1 MENKIQP
8 KGSAQLSINGE
19 TYDLPVYG
27 GSIGPDVIDIRALY
41 KNAGVFTFDPG
52 FTSTASCES
61 QITYID
67 GDEGTLLYRGY
78 PIDQLADNASFI
90 EVAYLLQ
97 NGELPNAKELEEFDW
112 TIRRHT
118 MVHEQMTGSSPAS
131 AVTPTRWRSCVGTS
145 ARCRRSITTQ
155 PTSPIRRPAHGRLD
169 ADDRKDADHCRDGVQ
184 VSHRPALR
192 VSEERSRLRVEL
204 PAHVLCGALRGI
216 RSQPGPWRAPWT
228 DLHPARRP
236 RAERIDLDRASGRLV
251 GRQPVR
257 LHRGRH
263 RLPVGPGSWRR
274 QRSGA
279 QHAGGNRFGRQH
291 PRIRRRPRTRTIR
304 SA

>member
-97 NGELPNAKELEEFDW
+97 NGELPKRQGTGRVRLDDPSPHHAARAVDQFFRGF
-112 TIRRHT
+112 RRDAHP
-118 MVHEQMTGSSPAS
+118 MAIM
-131 AVTPTRWRSCVGTS
+131 VGTS
-145 ARCRRSITTQ
+145 ARCRRSITTR
-155 PTSPIRRPAHGRLD
+155 PTSMIRRQRMIA
-169 ADDRKDADHCRDGVQ
+169 
-184 VSHRPALR
+184 SHRMIAKMPTIAARAYKYHIGQPFVYPQNDLDYASNFLRMCFAVPGEEYEVNPTLARPWTRSSSCTPITSRTPRPRPCVWPALR
-192 VSEERSRLRVEL
+192 APTRS
-204 PAHVLCGALRGI
+204 PASRPASPACGARLMA
-216 RSQPGPWRAPWT
+216 APT
-228 DLHPARRP
+228 KRR
-236 RAERIDLDRASGRLV
+236 
-251 GRQPVR
+251 
-257 LHRGRH
+257 
-263 RLPVGPGSWRR
+263 
-274 QRSGA
+274 
-279 QHAGGNRFGRQH
+279 
-291 PRIRRRPRTRTIR
+291 
-304 SA
+304 

>member
-27 GSIGPDVIDIRALY
+27 GSLGPDVIDIRALY

-118 MVHEQMTGSSPAS
+118 MLHDQFDQFFRGFRRDAHPMAIM
-131 AVTPTRWRSCVGTS
+131 VGTVGALS
-145 ARCRRSITTQ
+145 AFYHDSTDVNDPQ
-155 PTSPIRRPAHGRLD
+155 ARLI
-169 ADDRKDADHCRDGVQ
+169 A
-184 VSHRPALR
+184 SHRMIAKMPTIAARAYKYHIGQPFVAPQNDLDYASNFLQMWLCCPGGKIR
-192 VSEERSRLRVEL
+192 GVSDPRPR
-204 PAHVLCGALRGI
+204 HG
-216 RSQPGPWRAPWT
+216 Q

-236 RAERIDLDRASGRLV
+236 RTERVDLDRASGRLF
-251 GRQPVR
+251 GRQSVR
-257 LHRGRH
+257 LHRSRH
-263 RLPVGPGSWRR
+263 RLAVGPGPWRR
-274 QRSGA
+274 ERSGSE
-279 QHAGGNRFGRQH
+279 HA
-291 PRIRRRPRTRTIR
+291 
-304 SA
+304 A